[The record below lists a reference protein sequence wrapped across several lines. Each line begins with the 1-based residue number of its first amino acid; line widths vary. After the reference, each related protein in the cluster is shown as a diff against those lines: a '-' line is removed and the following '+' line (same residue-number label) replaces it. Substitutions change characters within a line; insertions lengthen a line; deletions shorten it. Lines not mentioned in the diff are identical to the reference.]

1 MTNERRTLVVIIG
14 ALLAVILQI
23 VVAPAITVFSAQPNF
38 MLAYV
43 LTVSIVCPHQ
53 AGPVLPFVLGLLY
66 DLMGTG
72 PVGAM
77 ALLFTL
83 ASFGASRVFV
93 VVENDTLFM
102 SLAILAGMLF
112 GVEMCYG
119 LILMLMQL
127 PVSLADVFLYRA
139 LPCALYDCIIGL
151 LIMLV
156 MMHVLAGPKQDR
168 EMHISQL

>member
-1 MTNERRTLVVIIG
+1 MTNERKTIIVIVG
-14 ALLAVILQI
+14 ALLSVILQI
-23 VVAPAITVFSAQPNF
+23 VVAPAITLFSVQPNF
-38 MLAYV
+38 MLAYA
-43 LTVSIVCPHQ
+43 LTVSIVCPHE

-83 ASFGASRVFV
+83 ASFIASRVFI

-139 LPCALYDCIIGL
+139 LPCALYDCIVGL
-151 LIMLV
+151 IIMV
-156 MMHVLAGPKQDR
+156 IMMHVLAGPKQDR

>member
-1 MTNERRTLVVIIG
+1 MTNERKTIIVIVG
-14 ALLAVILQI
+14 ALLSVVLQI
-23 VVAPAITVFSAQPNF
+23 VVAPAITLFSVQPNF
-38 MLAYV
+38 MLAYA
-43 LTVSIVCPHQ
+43 LTVSIVCPHE

-83 ASFGASRVFV
+83 ASFIASRVFI

-139 LPCALYDCIIGL
+139 LPCALYDCIVGL
-151 LIMLV
+151 IIMV
-156 MMHVLAGPKQDR
+156 IMMHVLAGPKQDR